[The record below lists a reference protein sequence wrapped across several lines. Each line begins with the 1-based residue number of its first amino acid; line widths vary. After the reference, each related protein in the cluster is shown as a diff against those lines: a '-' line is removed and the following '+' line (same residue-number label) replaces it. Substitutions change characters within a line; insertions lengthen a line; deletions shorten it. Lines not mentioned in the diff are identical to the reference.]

1 VSNPKP
7 HPKLYLG
14 TSGFSYPAWKGSFY
28 PTDLKPAAMLR
39 YYAERF
45 SAVEINATFYRM
57 PTEAT
62 LEAWLLQ
69 VPPGFTFVLK
79 APQRITHQLRLVG
92 AEQVAQ
98 RFTEIAQS
106 LGERLGLLLFQ
117 LPPNFK
123 KDLGKLGAFLD
134 LLPRGQKLSFEFRS
148 PTWFDAET
156 LQLLRDRGVALCWEQ
171 AEEITAPF
179 ESTADIGYLRL
190 RLPEYDDA
198 ALKGWVDRIRA
209 QSWKEV
215 FVFFKHEDEGKGPQF
230 AERFQRIWDAS

>member
-1 VSNPKP
+1 MSAPP
-7 HPKLYLG
+7 SAPRLHLG
-14 TSGFSYPAWKGSFY
+14 TSGFSYPAWKGTFY
-28 PTDLKPAAMLR
+28 PPDLKPAAMLR

-69 VPPGFTFVLK
+69 VPPEFIFVLK

-92 AEQVAQ
+92 AEPIVQH
-98 RFTEIAQS
+98 FTEIAQS

-123 KDLGKLGAFLD
+123 KDLAKLGAFLE
-134 LLPRGQKLSFEFRS
+134 LLPRGQRVSFEFRNPS
-148 PTWFDAET
+148 WFDGET
-156 LQLLRDRGVALCWEQ
+156 LQLLRSRGVALCWEE
-171 AEEITAPF
+171 AEEIESPF

-190 RLPEYDDA
+190 RMPEYSDQ
-198 ALKGWVDRIRA
+198 ALQGWADRIRA
-209 QSWKEV
+209 QGWKEV
-215 FVFFKHEDEGKGPQF
+215 FVFFKHEDEGKGPMF
-230 AERFQRIWDAS
+230 ARRFKEMWERG